1 MRPAYAEVT
10 WFWAAFSLARV
21 WLSWALLQGEPS
33 GWVVLVTGWPLTV
46 LLLILTYVYGLWRL
60 QRLGGPSVDEFRAAT
75 PPPWVGQRR
84 GF

>member
-1 MRPAYAEVT
+1 
-10 WFWAAFSLARV
+10 
-21 WLSWALLQGEPS
+21 
-33 GWVVLVTGWPLTV
+33 VVLVTGWPLTV

-60 QRLGGPSVDEFRAAT
+60 QRLGGPSVDEFRAAA